1 MGTTDMK
8 DVEMVENAIPEDLDR
23 GGTTGLPP
31 DLDGVTFQKLTDQP
45 LPEIDR
51 VAEKKLLRKL
61 DIHIVPFAMLLY
73 ITSYLDRINIG
84 NARFND
90 LYIDDVTMSY

>member
-1 MGTTDMK
+1 MQK
-8 DVEMVENAIPEDLDR
+8 IDVELAENVMVKELNGVTAAA
-23 GGTTGLPP
+23 LPP

-73 ITSYLDRINIG
+73 VLSYLDRINIG
-84 NARFND
+84 NAR
-90 LYIDDVTMSY
+90 YE

>member
-1 MGTTDMK
+1 MMEKT
-8 DVEMVENAIPEDLDR
+8 DVELAENAKAIELN
-23 GGTTGLPP
+23 GVSTTGLAP

-61 DIHIVPFAMLLY
+61 DVHIVPFAMLLY
-73 ITSYLDRINIG
+73 ILSYLDRINIG
-84 NARFND
+84 NARHV
-90 LYIDDVTMSY
+90 LPR